1 MSKISKITLVLVL
14 LCLVFFLESN
24 AKKITIVA
32 LATEQKQAEFL
43 QDYLQAS
50 FKKDVFVLSFF
61 IPEKGDAIVLTINT
75 QLEKEEF
82 RLNSNEENGRVILNI
97 SSGSVAGLH
106 YAVFRFLESLG
117 FGFFLSFE
125 TVPENIK
132 EIDLKGINI
141 SDKPLTSERIVFNW
155 HNFLSGC
162 SSWDFTEWK
171 SYIDQSSKMRFN
183 GLMTHFYANDPTF
196 IFTHNE
202 VEKVPGFMPNTQ
214 KGRQYGTQQVNDVR
228 RLIGGEVFDDSV
240 FGSNASKVTDENRVA
255 EARKLMQKVH
265 AYASSKYMNIWFGLD
280 IDAELANPQE
290 IMVTL
295 PESAKMKVK
304 QKSNKYF
311 GTPDSVFYL
320 PIPDSPEGFAYYKSQ
335 VSQLFQQFQEI
346 DNIVLWTRT
355 SGSPFLTL
363 KYELFPHSWKKEF
376 DQIAA
381 TNNKIDKNDINVSGR
396 FATSKIYKTVRKCLD
411 ELGKNNVKLW
421 AGSWRTT
428 WLEQADWFYPKDV
441 GFIPLDYHVDYFL
454 VKEKHQILKTVA
466 ENREIIPVV
475 WAHHDDGAFIGSPYI
490 PYENL
495 QKKVESVGNSGIG
508 VIHWTTKPL
517 DIYFK
522 NLEQQ
527 IWSSTENAGLNH
539 TTDYLSERMIVE
551 RNKRFFSEYLK
562 KWVEEGPKFGRETRT
577 WFIDHKITKGDYEKT
592 IQSCKSRIAILEKIN
607 NKDNVHLQ
615 YFKGLEEFCIEFYKS
630 QYNYQKALEALKSGN
645 YDDAIQFVKKCQPE
659 NVIQRY
665 ADISKING
673 ITKGEKGV
681 IIEMNLS
688 WLPMINSL
696 RQSLGQQPTY
706 INYGTV
712 NFPDLGVGLLN
723 TNYHMDTENRLWRN
737 FGTAETGCDLVTTEA
752 DKLKSEIKFLKE
764 IALEGLVVKES
775 VKLDLKPF
783 AIDISPRALRN
794 PDYFVPGKYRVNLIF
809 SVKESVHMEA
819 EIQSLTKDEVLVEER
834 IFALP
839 GEICTKSFLINLKS
853 KDGLIINLKNRIGTC
868 FISGIIIEPVEP

>member
-50 FKKDVFVLSFF
+50 FKKDVFVLSFL

-381 TNNKIDKNDINVSGR
+381 TNNKININDIDVSGR

-441 GFIPLDYHVDYFL
+441 GFIPLDYHVDYFS

-577 WFIDHKITKGDYEKT
+577 WFIDHKITKGDYERT